1 MSLQQGGN
9 GDVSRAMG
17 KRWLSRLFNAKH
29 NLSGQSGLHWKR
41 RELPAGANLAQLDTG
56 ATTLRSRRDCDDAG
70 VSQGQADPYLIN
82 VSLVMPI
89 EMHAADMMGV

>member
-1 MSLQQGGN
+1 MSLPQGGN
-9 GDVSRAMG
+9 GDVSRAVG
-17 KRWLSRLFNAKH
+17 KRWLSHLFNVKH
-29 NLSGQSGLHWKR
+29 NLSGRSGRHWKR
-41 RELPAGANLAQLDTG
+41 RELSAGANLAQFDTG